1 MERPDPPFDL
11 SPLEPKPSPAP
22 RPVLHPLVS
31 VLLFFVVGFTVAQG
45 VGAIPLVAWFV
56 LHFQEMEKILD
67 TVPPSQIYAELMHRI
82 GGFTLLLSTALGY
95 LPMLGVLIFFR
106 QSLDRKSFLSLGLH
120 WSHSAARQ
128 LFAGLLTGAGAVVG
142 LFAMLILTGDV
153 RVRGWAVG
161 DKPLVTI
168 ALILFAYLLLF
179 AVQSSAEEIVCRGY
193 LLQTVMEVWK
203 PWVSVTVISV
213 FFGALHLLNP
223 GASVMGFL
231 QNVLIG
237 VVFSLAYLKTR
248 ALWFPIG
255 MHSAWNFTLG
265 TVVSLPVSGIET
277 FRLLNVEAVGSPLMT
292 GGKYGL
298 EASLLTLLGTMAG
311 CVVGIALLVVRA
323 DLSASERRSEPRA

>member
-1 MERPDPPFDL
+1 VREHPNLPFDL
-11 SPLEPKPSPAP
+11 SPPSPKPPPAP

-31 VLLFFVVGFTVAQG
+31 VLVFLLVGFTGAQM

-56 LHFQEMEKILD
+56 LHFKEMEKILD

-82 GGFTLLLSTALGY
+82 GGLTLLLSTVLGY
-95 LPMLGVLIFFR
+95 LPMLGILIFFR
-106 QSLDRKSFLSLGLH
+106 QVIDRKSFLSLGLY
-120 WSHSAARQ
+120 WSRSAGRQ

-142 LFAMLILTGDV
+142 LFGMLVLLGDV
-153 RVRGWAVG
+153 RVHGWAVS
-161 DKPLVTI
+161 DKSLVTI
-168 ALILFAYLLLF
+168 ALILLAYFLLF
-179 AVQSSAEEIVCRGY
+179 AAQSSAEEIVCRGY

-203 PWVSVTVISV
+203 PWVSVTVVSI
-213 FFGALHLLNP
+213 FFGALHLFNP

-231 QNVLIG
+231 QNVFIG

-255 MHSAWNFTLG
+255 MHIAWNFTLG

-292 GGKYGL
+292 GGTYGL
-298 EASLLTLLGTMAG
+298 EASLLTLLATAAG
-311 CVVGIALLVVRA
+311 CGGGMAWLRA
-323 DLSASERRSEPRA
+323 KPAKDSTP